1 MDYRKLKSGSDVRG
15 VAVGEGATLTPDVA
29 KTLGMAF
36 ARYVAKRTPRTHG
49 WRLIVGH
56 SDALADGE
64 RLLVALR
71 ERLPVVEAHLV
82 EVGPAVGAHAG
93 PGTLVVGLQPAPL

>member
-36 ARYVAKRTPRTHG
+36 ARYVAGKTRS
-49 WRLIVGH
+49 WKKAIVT
-56 SDALADGE
+56 LAEGDTI
-64 RLLVALR
+64 
-71 ERLPVVEAHLV
+71 
-82 EVGPAVGAHAG
+82 EVFGNQA
-93 PGTLVVGLQPAPL
+93 